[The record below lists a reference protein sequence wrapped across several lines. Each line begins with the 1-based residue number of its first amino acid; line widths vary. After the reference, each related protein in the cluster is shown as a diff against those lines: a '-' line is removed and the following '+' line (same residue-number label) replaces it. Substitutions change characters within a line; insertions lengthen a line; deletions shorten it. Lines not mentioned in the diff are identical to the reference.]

1 MDANAKQ
8 YRKDVPM
15 DDGFTLWGSVSGRAV
30 PYHRKWWVKQGDQVI
45 GSLDQGGY
53 EDPGA
58 AGKQRRNW
66 VRSLG
71 ALAE

>member
-8 YRKDVPM
+8 YQKDVPM
-15 DDGFTLWGSVSGRAV
+15 VKGFTLWGSVSGRIV
-30 PYHRKWWVKQGDQVI
+30 PYHRKWWVKKGDQVI
-45 GSLDQGGY
+45 GHLDQGRY
-53 EDPGA
+53 EDSGA
-58 AGKQRRNW
+58 AAKQRRNW

>member
-1 MDANAKQ
+1 MDAHARQ
-8 YRKDVPM
+8 FRKDVPM
-15 DDGFTLWGSVSGRAV
+15 AEGYSLWGSVSGRAV
-30 PYHRKWWVKQGDQVI
+30 PYHRKWWVKQGDAVV
-45 GSLDQGGY
+45 GHLDQGRY
-53 EDPGA
+53 EDSGA